1 MTKAKLKARSEAL
14 QIPFSRLLTGFV
26 LEKVL
31 SLLAQ
36 SEFGGNLWLLN
47 GSSLGVEQYRRQN
60 VLVLEFAYVTDEKV
74 KKTEAVV
81 CGQTLSPKLA
91 FLMLACIV
99 QKEKTPEIKWMGNL
113 STAQNEGRNDIC
125 LSIVAE
131 FEEMK
136 VPVRVLIREVENLS
150 AQKMLPVKKT
160 LTSCVEDDVEI
171 SYLQYPTE
179 ELLAQKLFAVIRDME
194 LLSDMGTYEE
204 IYQILSG
211 EMIDG
216 RGVRELLGD
225 LCRKQNIKTSMK
237 RVEEILSYRDYPY
250 MKKRWQRY
258 LRQQK
263 KKTPSFEDV
272 MELLAKFLPPI
283 WEAVCHDE
291 VFIGD
296 WMPELLRFLD

>member
-14 QIPFSRLLTGFV
+14 QIPFSRLLAGFV

-31 SLLAQ
+31 FLLAE

-60 VLVLEFAYVTDEKV
+60 VLALEFAYMTDEKV
-74 KKTEAVV
+74 KKSGALVS
-81 CGQTLSPKLA
+81 GQALSPNLA
-91 FLMLACIV
+91 IRMLGCIV
-99 QKEKTPEIKWMGNL
+99 QKEKTPEIKWRGNL
-113 STAQNEGRNDIC
+113 STAAGKENTDIC
-125 LSIVAE
+125 LSIEAE

-136 VPVRVLIREVENLS
+136 VPVRVFIRENGDFAS
-150 AQKMLPVKKT
+150 QKMPPAKKT
-160 LTSCVEDDVEI
+160 LPSCVEDDEEI
-171 SYLQYPTE
+171 AYLQYPTE

-194 LLSDMGTYEE
+194 LLSDMGTYAE
-204 IYQILSG
+204 IYETLSH

-216 RGVRELLGD
+216 RWVRELLD
-225 LCRKQNIKTSMK
+225 EACKKQNMNAAKK
-237 RVEEILSYRDYPY
+237 RVEEVLSYRDYPY

-283 WEAVCHDE
+283 WEAVCNDE

>member
-14 QIPFSRLLTGFV
+14 QIPFSRLLAGFV

-31 SLLAQ
+31 SLLAE

-60 VLVLEFAYVTDEKV
+60 VLALEFTYVTDEKA
-74 KKTEAVV
+74 KKSGALVN
-81 CGQTLSPKLA
+81 GQTLSPKLA

-113 STAQNEGRNDIC
+113 STVQNNGRNDIC

-136 VPVRVLIREVENLS
+136 VPVRVFIRENEDFAV
-150 AQKMLPVKKT
+150 QKMSPAKKT
-160 LTSCVEDDVEI
+160 LSSCVEDGVEI

-194 LLSDMGTYEE
+194 LLSDMEMYAE
-204 IYQILSG
+204 IYEILSH

-216 RGVRELLGD
+216 RWVRELLGEA
-225 LCRKQNIKTSMK
+225 CKKQNMDAAMK

-283 WEAVCHDE
+283 WEAVCRDE

-296 WMPELLRFLD
+296 WMPELLRFLG

>member
-31 SLLAQ
+31 SLLAE

-99 QKEKTPEIKWMGNL
+99 QKEKTPEIKWKGNL
-113 STAQNEGRNDIC
+113 STAQNEERNDIC

-211 EMIDG
+211 EIIDG

-272 MELLAKFLPPI
+272 IELLAKFLPPI

>member
-31 SLLAQ
+31 SLVAE

-113 STAQNEGRNDIC
+113 STVQNNGRNDIC

-160 LTSCVEDDVEI
+160 LPSCAVEGEEI

-179 ELLAQKLFAVIRDME
+179 ELLTQKLFAVIRDME

-204 IYQILSG
+204 IYRILSG

-225 LCRKQNIKTSMK
+225 QCRKQNIKTSMK

-283 WEAVCHDE
+283 WEAVCNDE

>member
-31 SLLAQ
+31 SLLAE
-36 SEFGGNLWLLN
+36 SEFGSNLWLLN
-47 GSSLGVEQYRRQN
+47 GSSLGVEQYRRRN
-60 VLVLEFAYVTDEKV
+60 VLVLEYAYVTDEKV

-81 CGQTLSPKLA
+81 CGQSLSPKLA

-99 QKEKTPEIKWMGNL
+99 QKDKTPEIKWRGNL
-113 STAQNEGRNDIC
+113 STVQRGENTDIC
-125 LSIVAE
+125 LSIMAE

-136 VPVRVLIREVENLS
+136 VPVRVLIREAENFS

-160 LTSCVEDDVEI
+160 FPSCAEEGVEI
-171 SYLQYPTE
+171 TCLQYPAE

-194 LLSDMGTYEE
+194 LLSDMGIYDE
-204 IYQILSG
+204 IYRILS
-211 EMIDG
+211 ENTIDG
-216 RGVRELLGD
+216 RWVRELLGEQ
-225 LCRKQNIKTSMK
+225 CRKQNISATEK

-272 MELLAKFLPPI
+272 MELLEKFLPRI
-283 WEAVCHDE
+283 WEAVCRDE